1 MLYAASAASQR
12 KGLQRKMSELKYKIK
27 GNESFPIREGWL
39 SKGMFAIKDNPYIFS
54 DITAMDCLGVGSK
67 MVKSI
72 KYWLLASN
80 LAEEKREKN
89 SKHFLVPTEEL
100 GTVIGEHDP
109 YFEDDFTLWIL
120 HYYISSNLSFNTVWY
135 LFFNCFRASDF
146 TKTSMVER
154 ITEEC
159 NKLYQKGDSLKNA
172 IDSDCGVLLK
182 MYAPSRK
189 AETDPEENLLSPFS
203 ELGLLSHGDERGIYQ
218 KNKPIYTK
226 LDPLAVLYVIVSNMS
241 ADKQGVAIESL
252 LTEDNNIGKIFQL
265 DRNMTNDYLDRLR
278 QEGYIQINRTAGLD
292 MIYIKEDITPKEIL
306 GIYYK
311 QNETEV

>member
-1 MLYAASAASQR
+1 M
-12 KGLQRKMSELKYKIK
+12 
-27 GNESFPIREGWL
+27 
-39 SKGMFAIKDNPYIFS
+39 
-54 DITAMDCLGVGSK
+54 
-67 MVKSI
+67 
-72 KYWLLASN
+72 
-80 LAEEKREKN
+80 
-89 SKHFLVPTEEL
+89 
-100 GTVIGEHDP
+100 
-109 YFEDDFTLWIL
+109 
-120 HYYISSNLSFNTVWY
+120 
-135 LFFNCFRASDF
+135 
-146 TKTSMVER
+146 
-154 ITEEC
+154 
-159 NKLYQKGDSLKNA
+159 
-172 IDSDCGVLLK
+172 
-182 MYAPSRK
+182 
-189 AETDPEENLLSPFS
+189 
-203 ELGLLSHGDERGIYQ
+203 SHGDERGIYQ